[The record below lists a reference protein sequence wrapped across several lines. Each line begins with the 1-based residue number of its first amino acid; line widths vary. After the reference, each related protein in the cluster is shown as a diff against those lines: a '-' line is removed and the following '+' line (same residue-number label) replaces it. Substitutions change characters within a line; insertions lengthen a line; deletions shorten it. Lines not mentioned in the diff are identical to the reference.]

1 MSVELR
7 LPSITGA
14 TEAEQLSQIK
24 SYLYQF
30 IPQLQWALSS
40 LETSTPSA
48 TETAQNTLAQKTSS
62 SASLPAS
69 PEATFNSIKSL
80 IIKSADIVTSYYEEI
95 NKELEKIYVA
105 ESSFSEYKDKTTEAI
120 GDITTNVVT
129 IESDLNGYK
138 ESNDI
143 TVSGLVAGQEVF
155 DFNFNQW
162 RDGVYKSLSDDV
174 TNLRIDYDKYTSD
187 FGDYQVATAAAIK
200 QTATDIKDELY
211 ARVDKINT
219 DIGNIK
225 DTLIETNAR
234 IRTGKLYENENGPIY
249 GVEVGQ
255 ITEVDGKEVFN
266 KYARFTAGK
275 LSFYDKND
283 TEVAY
288 ISDYKLHITHAH
300 VTGTLTLG
308 KYVID
313 TSKGLA
319 LKWVGEG
326 SD

>member
-7 LPSITGA
+7 LPSITGT

-30 IPQLQWALSS
+30 IPQLQWALST
-40 LETSTPSA
+40 LETSSPSA

-69 PEATFNSIKSL
+69 PESTFNSIKSL
-80 IIKSADIVTSYYEEI
+80 IIKSADIVTSYYGEI
-95 NKELEKIYVA
+95 NKELAKIYVA
-105 ESSFSEYKDKTTEAI
+105 ESSFSEYKDKTTEAM
-120 GDITTNVVT
+120 GDITTNVAT

-138 ESNDI
+138 KNTTEAIDNILLDK
-143 TVSGLVAGQEVF
+143 GVF
-155 DFNFNQW
+155 EFNFDQW
-162 RDGVYKSLSDDV
+162 KEGVYQSLSDDFDQLKIAYQEFLD
-174 TNLRIDYDKYTSD
+174 TDYGVFK
-187 FGDYQVATAAAIK
+187 TAAASVVESTPTNIDNLFK
-200 QTATDIKDELY
+200 NAESIETK
-211 ARVDKINT
+211 
-219 DIGNIK
+219 IGNIEY
-225 DTLIETNAR
+225 TLRETNAR

-255 ITEVDGKEVFN
+255 ITEVDGKEEFN
-266 KYARFTAGK
+266 KYARFTSDR

-288 ISDYKLHITHAH
+288 ISDYKLHITNAEI
-300 VTGTLTLG
+300 TGTLTLG

-313 TSKGLA
+313 TSNGLA
-319 LKWVGEG
+319 LKWVGKE
-326 SD
+326 